1 MTQSTD
7 QIFDELRE
15 HLRDGTVYIKEAS
28 EAGRKVV
35 GYYCAFSPKELIYAG
50 KAIPVGL
57 CGTGE
62 KVLLL
67 QNNIFPAICVLLLN
81 LVTDTH

>member
-57 CGTGE
+57 CCTGE
-62 KVLLL
+62 KS
-67 QNNIFPAICVLLLN
+67 NIFPAICVLLLN